1 MYTFG
6 DAAYHGSTGG
16 GLVTAPIIGLA
27 PTADGGGYWEAGA
40 DGTVLGFGDATVSG
54 SLADVP
60 LARPIVGLS

>member
-1 MYTFG
+1 
-6 DAAYHGSTGG
+6 
-16 GLVTAPIIGLA
+16 VTAPIIGLA